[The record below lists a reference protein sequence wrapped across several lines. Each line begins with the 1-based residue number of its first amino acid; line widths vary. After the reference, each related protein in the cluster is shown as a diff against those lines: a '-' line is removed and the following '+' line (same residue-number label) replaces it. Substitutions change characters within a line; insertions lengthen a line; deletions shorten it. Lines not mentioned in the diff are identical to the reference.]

1 MIIESG
7 TPLEFKRCLI
17 TTLPWVPHENE
28 MWKLKTK
35 GSAVAVIVRITGS
48 EEVIMRV
55 AQQKFLQ
62 RMTMKEFFEAQEKG
76 RIALIDQRAVSSWEL
91 M

>member
-7 TPLEFKRCLI
+7 TPLEFKRCLL

-28 MWKLKTK
+28 MWKLETK

-48 EEVIMRV
+48 DEVIMRV
-55 AQQKFLQ
+55 AQQSFLT
-62 RMTMKEFFEAQEKG
+62 RMTLAEFFESQEKG
-76 RIALIDQRAVSSWEL
+76 HIVLVDQRPVSR
-91 M
+91 